1 MIKHI
6 KKRKKQRLNLS
17 NLSRFVF
24 ALGVVLYLLSAIFLR
39 TYNVHLAVEKQ
50 DIQSRI
56 AQLTRDN
63 ENLVADIQS
72 LSSKERVMSIAFENG
87 MTVNQNNIVLINSG
101 E

>member
-24 ALGVVLYLLSAIFLR
+24 VLGVVFYLLSAIFLR

-50 DIQSRI
+50 DIQSQI

-63 ENLVADIQS
+63 ENLVAEIQT
-72 LSSKERVMSIAFENG
+72 LSSKERVMSIALENG